1 MVHYFKVKICEATIV
16 IYVLA
21 LEIKLQIQCFDM
33 LPHFIDI
40 FILRPEYFTQ
50 LRIGKMFE
58 NEYSANIAFVL

>member
-50 LRIGKMFE
+50 LRNNWE
-58 NEYSANIAFVL
+58 NV